1 MNLVSRDEALERGLL
16 RYFTGVPC
24 KYGHIAERQV
34 SSYGCMVCANERVK
48 ASCKKRYAEDPEY
61 KAKIQERN
69 RLYNQSETYKEY
81 NRKRIS
87 TDSYREYRVK
97 YLSQD
102 HMREKKRAY
111 DKARQQTHA
120 YKSARRDRYKNDIQY
135 KVACLIRV
143 RLRQAIQKA
152 KTAKLSSASDIDIA
166 KLIQRIELNFKPGMS
181 WSNHG
186 EWHIDHTK
194 PVAAFAAQGRDIG
207 EANSLC
213 NLRPEWKST
222 NMVKSSKFNGVMYRF
237 KSTQSIR
244 NEEDKG

>member
-1 MNLVSRDEALERGLL
+1 MELISRDKAKSLGLK
-16 RYFTGVPC
+16 RYFTGDPC
-24 KYGHIAERQV
+24 KYGHVVERQV
-34 SSYGCMVCANERVK
+34 SSYGCMACQNERVK
-48 ASCKKRYAEDPEY
+48 AAAKKKYAEDPEY
-61 KAKIQERN
+61 KAKINERN

-87 TDSYREYRVK
+87 TDAYREYRVN

-111 DKARQQTHA
+111 DRERQQTCA
-120 YKSARRDRYKNDIQY
+120 YKAAKRDRYRNDVRY
-135 KVACLIRV
+135 KVACLIRA
-143 RLRQAIQKA
+143 RLRQAIKKA
-152 KTAKLSSASDIDIA
+152 KTAKSSSVSDVDID

-181 WSNHG
+181 WRNHG
-186 EWHIDHTK
+186 EWHIDHVK

-207 EANSLC
+207 TANTLC
-213 NLRPEWKST
+213 NLRPEWRSD
-222 NMVKSSKFNGVMYRF
+222 NMLKSSKFNGVMYRY